1 MIILDDNVVAFE
13 VGKAVPPEDVNR
25 VMRNLEG
32 DVAEVATIRYSCIPL
47 TFQFAEATDATIGN
61 AQDPAFRTMRFIAP
75 VSGVI
80 QRAFVVGA
88 GTFSDRV
95 DVDIVLA
102 GTSMRPTGATTP
114 YLSLT
119 SSSPV
124 DPLDG
129 DISDVNVQKVAFVAG
144 QAYDLVVTA
153 PAGGTFLL
161 TRLDVTI
168 NVVVDCY
175 ATSGTIDEPA
185 FDFDPFIDGVADGD
199 AIAANQASVSAEV
212 SKAIAAVGRSCF
224 ISVARAPV
232 TGAPQVR
239 PLPQMAGAR
248 ASGEI
253 ERVYVVALTTA
264 NTGTVTAQIS
274 NTVPAVVATVTTAAI
289 VSSPTS
295 ADSGALAL
303 PIDAGSPET
312 TATDYTVTLSTTKA
326 SGVVRAYA
334 LVWVKHS

>member
-102 GTSMRPTGATTP
+102 GTSTRPTGATTP

-144 QAYDLVVTA
+144 QAYDLVVSA
-153 PAGGTFLL
+153 PTGGTFLL

-175 ATSGTIDEPA
+175 ATTGTIDEPA
-185 FDFDPFIDGVADGD
+185 YDFDPYIDGVSDGD
-199 AIAANQASVSAEV
+199 AIAANETTATAQAA
-212 SKAIAAVGRSCF
+212 KATAAVGRSCF
-224 ISVARAPV
+224 IVTARAVV
-232 TGAPQVR
+232 TGSPQAR
-239 PLPQMAGAR
+239 PLPQMAALR

-253 ERVYVVALTTA
+253 ERVYVVALTTS

-274 NTVPAVVATVTTAAI
+274 NTVPAVIATVTTAAI

-326 SGVVRAYA
+326 SGVARAYA

>member
-13 VGKAVPPEDVNR
+13 ANKAVPPEDVNR
-25 VMRNLEG
+25 VLRCLG
-32 DVAEVATIRYSCIPL
+32 DNVAEVAEIRYNCIPL
-47 TFQFAEATDATIGN
+47 TFQFADATDITLVQTAD
-61 AQDPAFRTMRFIAP
+61 AAFRTMRFIAP
-75 VSGVI
+75 IAGVI

-88 GTFSDRV
+88 GAFTDRV

-102 GTSMRPTGATTP
+102 GTSTRPAGATTP

-119 SSSPV
+119 ASSPV
-124 DPLDG
+124 DPIDG
-129 DISDVNVQKVAFVAG
+129 DISDVNVQKVTFVAG

-153 PAGGTFLL
+153 PAGGAFTL

-168 NVVVDCY
+168 NVIVDCF

-185 FDFDPFIDGVADGD
+185 FDFDPFIDGVSDGNT
-199 AIAANQASVSAEV
+199 ITANETTVTTEV
-212 SKAIAAVGRSCF
+212 AKATAAVGRSCF
-224 ISVARAPV
+224 ISAARALV
-232 TGAPQVR
+232 TGSPQAR
-239 PLPQMAGAR
+239 PLPQMAGLR
-248 ASGEI
+248 ATGEI
-253 ERVYVVALTTA
+253 ERVYIVALTTA
-264 NTGTVTAQIS
+264 NTGTVTATIS

-312 TATDYTVTLSTTKA
+312 TATDYTVTLSTTKV
-326 SGVVRAYA
+326 SGVARAYA
-334 LVWVKHS
+334 LVWVKHN